1 MLRVASLI
9 VLALATAA
17 ATVAS
22 RRVRT
27 SSRATSL
34 LATEA
39 TGLSPSPKRNEKRG
53 HREHG
58 YRRVRAHDGCSQ
70 SQPPHR
76 EYGPEA
82 QPPGHQQAHQA
93 PDEGPGRVEKLA
105 GSPVVAAAARP
116 QRHRH

>member
-27 SSRATSL
+27 SSRATSV

-70 SQPPHR
+70 IQSSHR
-76 EYGPEA
+76 EYGSEP
-82 QPPGHQQAHQA
+82 QPPGHKQANQA
-93 PDEGPGRVEKLA
+93 PDEGAGRVEKFP
-105 GSPVVAAAARP
+105 GSPVVAASGRT
-116 QRHRH
+116 